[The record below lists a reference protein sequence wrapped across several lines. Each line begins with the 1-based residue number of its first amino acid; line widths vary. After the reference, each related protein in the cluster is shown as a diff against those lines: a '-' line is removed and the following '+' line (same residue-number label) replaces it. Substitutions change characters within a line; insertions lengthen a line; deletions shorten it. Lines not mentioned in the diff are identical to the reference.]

1 MKFVSVR
8 ELRLKPGEVWKA
20 AKIEKD
26 LVITAN
32 GRPIAILTGVDEN
45 TFEQELA
52 TIQRARALT
61 ALDRLHRKSVEKGA
75 HTISE
80 KEIQIEIDETRRGTR
95 L

>member
-8 ELRLKPGEVWKA
+8 ELRLKPGDVWKA

-32 GRPIAILTGVDEN
+32 GRPVAILTGVDEN

-52 TIQRARALT
+52 IIQRARALT
-61 ALDRLHRKSVEKGA
+61 ALDRLHRKSVQKGT
-75 HTISE
+75 HTMSE
-80 KEIQIEIDETRRGTR
+80 KAIQAEIDEVRRGSQH
-95 L
+95 

>member
-20 AKIEKD
+20 AKAEKD

-32 GRPIAILTGVDEN
+32 GRPIAILTGVDED
-45 TFEQELA
+45 TFEEELA

-61 ALDRLHRKSVEKGA
+61 ALDRLHRVSVQKGTHA
-75 HTISE
+75 MSK
-80 KEIQIEIDETRRGTR
+80 KEIQVEIDEVRRGNQF
-95 L
+95 